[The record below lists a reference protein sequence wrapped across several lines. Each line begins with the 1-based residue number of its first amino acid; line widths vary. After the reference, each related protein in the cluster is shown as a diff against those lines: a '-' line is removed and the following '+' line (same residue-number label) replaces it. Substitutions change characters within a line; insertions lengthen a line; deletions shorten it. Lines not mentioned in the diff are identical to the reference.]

1 MSKLPIQSG
10 VTTIGSWITLGHPA
24 IAEIFASAGFDWLV
38 IDLEH
43 SSITIREAEDLIRV
57 IQLKDV
63 LPLVRLSSNNP
74 EQIKRV
80 MDAGA
85 CGIIVPMVKTL
96 EDVRRA
102 VAAAKYPPAGSRSFG
117 LSRAQGYG
125 EAFGEYL
132 EWERGNSS
140 VIIQIEHVDAV
151 NVVEEM
157 FQEEGVAG
165 YMVGPYDL
173 SGSIGR
179 PGDFLHPE
187 YLDLMEQIKTAAK
200 KFNMPGGYHIV
211 EPDLEQLKACVVEG
225 HEFIAFSLDT
235 RMLSVS
241 ARTPLKTIRE
251 GGVIP

>member
-1 MSKLPIQSG
+1 MDKLPIQPG

-24 IAEIFASAGFDWLV
+24 VAEIFASIGFDWLV

-43 SSITIREAEDLIRV
+43 SSITIGEAEELIRI
-57 IQLKDV
+57 IQLKGV

-96 EDVRRA
+96 ADVRSA
-102 VAAAKYPPAGSRSFG
+102 LAAARYPPVGNRSFG
-117 LSRAQGYG
+117 LARAQGYG
-125 EAFGEYL
+125 ERFSEYL
-132 EWERGNSS
+132 EWERSNCS
-140 VIIQIEHVDAV
+140 VIVQIEHVDAV
-151 NVVEEM
+151 NIIDKI

-165 YMVGPYDL
+165 YLIGPYDL

-179 PGDFLHPE
+179 PGNFTDPEFLS
-187 YLDLMEQIKTAAK
+187 LMAK
-200 KFNMPGGYHIV
+200 VKSVARKFNMPGGYHIV
-211 EPDLEQLKACVVEG
+211 EPDVEQLKACVADG
-225 HEFIAFSLDT
+225 YEFIAYSLDI

-241 ARTPLKTIRE
+241 ARTALQSVRVKEMGR
-251 GGVIP
+251 